1 MVHVVPVKAS
11 VNHLMFLVQNNPPT
25 IVRER
30 ILGLI
35 QYWAD
40 AFRGKPQ
47 LAEVEEL
54 YEQLKGEGIEFP
66 PIDLD
71 ALAPIAT
78 PQRVSVCV
86 CVCVCEGYMS
96 RKKRLFTALA
106 SCFRLSLLSSSS
118 HRNSRQLEDSR

>member
-1 MVHVVPVKAS
+1 MHIPVDTLS
-11 VNHLMFLVQNNPPT
+11 LVFLVQNNPPT

-54 YEQLKGEGIEFP
+54 YEQLKGEGVEFP

-78 PQRVSVCV
+78 PQRVSECVCVSVSMSVYVCV
-86 CVCVCEGYMS
+86 CVCVCE
-96 RKKRLFTALA
+96 
-106 SCFRLSLLSSSS
+106 
-118 HRNSRQLEDSR
+118 

>member
-11 VNHLMFLVQNNPPT
+11 VNHLILVQNNPPT

-78 PQRVSVCV
+78 PQRVSVC
-86 CVCVCEGYMS
+86 EGYMS
-96 RKKRLFTALA
+96 RKKQLFTALA

>member
-86 CVCVCEGYMS
+86 CVCVCV
-96 RKKRLFTALA
+96 
-106 SCFRLSLLSSSS
+106 
-118 HRNSRQLEDSR
+118 